1 MDSLGNY
8 RSIDVEGS
16 TTKLTELRQKK
27 DDIDNLIKNLES
39 NFLDE
44 FQGNYN
50 STRALE
56 LKNEIDGMK
65 AALEVINT
73 EIGNLERIEREYVE
87 STETVDE
94 GR

>member
-27 DDIDNLIKNLES
+27 DDIDNLIKNLEN

-50 STRALE
+50 STRSLE

-65 AALEVINT
+65 AALEVINA